1 MGLAKSFKIVDF
13 KDLHFIWLVNEGDN
27 SWLTSNTPICSE
39 ILTVPSKK
47 NIVKPVAQIK
57 FLIRKIYPLHYIL
70 NYIRYQFLS
79 NYSIPE
85 APPIIQKV
93 DYDLIH
99 FPVQFGFKTSRPN
112 IYQPHDLQHFHLP
125 KNFTKLDILFRKKI
139 YLKMMQQAS
148 VIVVGTNW
156 TKIDVQN
163 YYPDYAQKICN
174 IPVWCEPLV
183 QRNSYEDFINPGEY
197 IFYPAMNWPHKNHFR
212 LVEAFAEVVR
222 SGLNLKL
229 ILSGSGLESN
239 KDLHNLIRDKNL
251 NSNVKIVGL
260 VSTADLFLYYKH
272 AKLVVVPSLFES
284 ESLPIWEAFT
294 LGVPVVAS
302 NIPTIVDQVQ
312 NAAVL
317 FDPLS
322 ITSIASEI
330 SYVLSNPEIQL
341 DLVNKGFERIKKFTA
356 ENSALGYRLVYR
368 KASNLSED
376 YQDKNWQEDGF
387 RF

>member
-1 MGLAKSFKIVDF
+1 
-13 KDLHFIWLVNEGDN
+13 
-27 SWLTSNTPICSE
+27 
-39 ILTVPSKK
+39 
-47 NIVKPVAQIK
+47 
-57 FLIRKIYPLHYIL
+57 
-70 NYIRYQFLS
+70 
-79 NYSIPE
+79 
-85 APPIIQKV
+85 
-93 DYDLIH
+93 
-99 FPVQFGFKTSRPN
+99 
-112 IYQPHDLQHFHLP
+112 
-125 KNFTKLDILFRKKI
+125 
-139 YLKMMQQAS
+139 
-148 VIVVGTNW
+148 
-156 TKIDVQN
+156 
-163 YYPDYAQKICN
+163 
-174 IPVWCEPLV
+174 
-183 QRNSYEDFINPGEY
+183 
-197 IFYPAMNWPHKNHFR
+197 MNWPHKNHFR
-212 LVEAFAEVVR
+212 LVEAFAEVIR
-222 SGLNLKL
+222 SGLNIKL

-376 YQDKNWQEDGF
+376 YQDKNWQKYGF

>member
-1 MGLAKSFKIVDF
+1 LY
-13 KDLHFIWLVNEGDN
+13 N
-27 SWLTSNTPICSE
+27 
-39 ILTVPSKK
+39 
-47 NIVKPVAQIK
+47 
-57 FLIRKIYPLHYIL
+57 IL
-70 NYIRYQFLS
+70 NYIKYKFFG
-79 NYSIPE
+79 NFSISE
-85 APPIIQKV
+85 APSIIQKV

-125 KNFTKLDILFRKKI
+125 KNFSKLDIIFRKKI
-139 YLKMMQQAS
+139 YSKMMQQAS

-163 YYPDYAQKICN
+163 YYPDYAKKVLN
-174 IPVWCEPLV
+174 IPVWCEPLI
-183 QRNSYEDFINPGEY
+183 QRDSYKDFDNSEDY
-197 IFYPAMNWPHKNHFR
+197 IFYPAMNWPHKNHLR
-212 LVEAFAEVVR
+212 LVEAFAEVRR
-222 SGLNLKL
+222 SGLNINL

-239 KDLHNLIRDKNL
+239 TDLYNLIRDKNL
-251 NSNVKIVGL
+251 ISNVKIVGF
-260 VSTADLFLYYKH
+260 VSTTDLFMYYKY

-322 ITSIASEI
+322 ITSITTKI
-330 SYVLSNPEIQL
+330 TYVLSNPEARV
-341 DLVNKGFERIKKFTA
+341 DLVNKGYERIKKFTPM
-356 ENSALGYRLVYR
+356 NSALGYRLAYR
-368 KASNLSED
+368 KAFNFDED
-376 YQDKNWQEDGF
+376 HQDKIWQEHGF
-387 RF
+387 KF